1 MKIFNI
7 CKEHR
12 IHSFNL
18 LIRYDQYQ
26 ENSFPV
32 MDKKKPDKFNYQ
44 AFFIVLSKYYFF
56 FATAFFTA
64 GFFTAVFLAGAFL
77 GFSLKAFLS

>member
-18 LIRYDQYQ
+18 LINYDQYQ

-32 MDKKKPDKFNYQ
+32 MDKKNLINLIIRPYLSYYLNTISFSLR
-44 AFFIVLSKYYFF
+44 FFL
-56 FATAFFTA
+56 
-64 GFFTAVFLAGAFL
+64 LLAFL
-77 GFSLKAFLS
+77 QPFSWQELF